1 MKKADFFVISL
12 VLLLSIGFY
21 VIYFSNNLLLY
32 DSYGVEI
39 YYNNVL
45 VYEQELKDDVE
56 TIVSLETKSGV
67 LIVKVDNDADGS
79 FDNTKTF
86 NNIVTNPNDIKNIV
100 HIEYGN
106 IHMEDA
112 NCQNKLCLN
121 MRIGLTI
128 ATPIFCTNDVLVKL
142 VTNDYKIIT
151 G

>member
-1 MKKADFFVISL
+1 MKKADFLVITL
-12 VLLLSIGFY
+12 VLLLSISFY
-21 VIYFSNNLLLY
+21 VIYYSNNLLLY

-56 TIVSLETKSGV
+56 TIISLETNSGV
-67 LIVKVDNDADGS
+67 LVLKIDNDADGT
-79 FDNTKTF
+79 FDKTKTF
-86 NNIVTNPNDIKNIV
+86 DNIAINSKDIKNIV

-106 IHMEDA
+106 IHMEEA
-112 NCQNKLCLN
+112 NCENKLCLN
-121 MRIGLTI
+121 MRIGLTL